1 MPFFVL
7 YMIFQLLLHNLY
19 SFEIEENEIVY
30 KSPYFN
36 IKFMNMTLGITSAS
50 INTSPSSSAAGL
62 VASICQADK
71 FNRNAYPPINFTGII
86 NLIVQEYGRDDPVGQ
101 NAAIKILSNSLYNR
115 TTNASLSSDQIRNL
129 AGFLGTISSGENRI
143 NAEAGGGFSV
153 PFINPG
159 TLNQINPNDQYAIFS
174 EFEERTFFSIRDTI
188 LYSNLNVLL
197 DLMSAYNWT
206 IGANIYEDNTFGLG
220 LEQEVEIFKS
230 RYYSPIFTCSQVVG
244 IDDLI
249 NQQFYV
255 DYCRCMTNINKLN
268 LLSLWM
274 SPVVAYRFILAF
286 KNNCKA
292 AEDFIYVVTSESEP
306 LPSTIYYDDTNFKS
320 VFIIR
325 PFGGLNFS
333 SFLSECLE
341 TSSTQA
347 KTSMNSIVDEV
358 LLESYNCYRNVED
371 TTDLEACTGDIFNR
385 TSSVCICTGSEF
397 NPESNPYSV
406 S

>member
-7 YMIFQLLLHNLY
+7 YTIFQLLLHNLY
-19 SFEIEENEIVY
+19 SFEIEESEIFY
-30 KSPYFN
+30 QSPYLN

-50 INTSPSSSAAGL
+50 ISSSTASYAAGL

-71 FNRNAYPPINFTGII
+71 LNRNAYPPINFTGII
-86 NLIVQEYGRDDPVGQ
+86 NLVIQEYGKDDPFGQ
-101 NAAIKILSNSLYNR
+101 NAAIKILSNSLYNK
-115 TTNASLSSDQIRNL
+115 TTGASLSSDQIHNL

-143 NAEAGGGFSV
+143 NADAGGGFSV
-153 PFINPG
+153 PLINPG
-159 TLNQINPNDQYAIFS
+159 TLNQVNPNDRYAIFS
-174 EFEERTFFSIRDTI
+174 KLEERTFFSVRDTI

-197 DLMSAYNWT
+197 DLMKAYNWT

-220 LEQEVEIFKS
+220 LEQQVEIFKS
-230 RYYSPIFTCSQVVG
+230 LYYSPIFTCSEIVG
-244 IDDLI
+244 VDDLI

-268 LLSLWM
+268 LISLWM
-274 SPVVAYRFILAF
+274 SPILAYRFIREL

-292 AEDFIYVVTSESEP
+292 AEDFVYVVTSESEP
-306 LPSTIYYDDTNFKS
+306 LPSAIYYDDTNFKS

-325 PFGGLNFS
+325 PFGGLNFT

-341 TSSTQA
+341 TSSPQA
-347 KTSMNSIVDEV
+347 TTSMNRIVDE
-358 LLESYNCYRNVED
+358 LLLNSYKCYRNVED
-371 TTDLEACTGDIFNR
+371 TTDLEACTDDIFNR
-385 TSSVCICTGSEF
+385 TSSACTCTGAEF

-406 S
+406 N